1 MSASQETTEAASAL
15 AIMGMTCSGRLDSV
29 TRALARVPG
38 VVHVAVDLA
47 SGQAHVTGDASPQA
61 QRTTVETAGY
71 GVARN
76 RQTVGR
82 ESHHAR
88 GSCR

>member
-1 MSASQETTEAASAL
+1 MLGRWGLPVLEGQGRNMAGALRAA
-15 AIMGMTCSGRLDSV
+15 
-29 TRALARVPG
+29 
-38 VVHVAVDLA
+38 
-47 SGQAHVTGDASPQA
+47 
-61 QRTTVETAGY
+61 VETAGY